1 MVAQLLLRHPE
12 AGVERTIG
20 GYAKEALKAIPRGL
34 VQGLEQATTG
44 AAALLPE
51 DFEKPVVAK
60 ARELAERFSPTAGL
74 GYEEAI
80 PTKLGEGLGSMGTFL
95 IPGGLPARTA
105 MAGAMGAGEARQR
118 AQKAGATPEEIS
130 SATAQGILPGLTD
143 ILPVERLINGL
154 GKTAIN
160 GITTRLVRMAET
172 GGMEGAQEMA
182 QNIGQNII
190 AQGYDPTQGTFTGTG
205 EAGAYGAGVGAVAQ
219 GLLDLAFGRR
229 APRIA
234 GTKQAQGDGSI
245 EAIPQ
250 EPIVPVGPVAK
261 EPTPV
266 APAPDT
272 TAAAVPVGPA
282 DPATQA
288 QIDVK
293 QAELDK
299 RTAEI
304 ADMQSRFK
312 SLSPGDRAYLK
323 NKRKSNAKLTAE
335 IEALK
340 AAAPVTQP
348 VTPQPKAAAPAAAP
362 LKIVRP
368 NEPVVAPAIDP
379 ATLLSQP
386 YTPTGTR
393 TVLRDGEPVQ
403 IYDKEKPITDPDTG
417 VLVQKTI
424 YKGKEAYTPITE
436 LSEVP
441 NANANPDKAKLSAPA
456 TTGSNGLAKSDG
468 VPVSPTSTGGSS
480 ASNAGGLGVGA
491 NQQPAGKLDAG
502 KGAQQGTLKEEP
514 YTSIKPS
521 GGMDFAKYSFKD
533 ENGVHYNVSYD
544 GDVHVTLPDNLMG
557 KFDNQKTIVFR
568 NGDPRRNVY
577 PADKL
582 PLFVP
587 PTIKDAIY
595 SHVNGKGLNGE
606 GVKNIKKAVDAT
618 YAKRKGAQQGAAAQ
632 DVLKGKVTKDS
643 EGMWHYDDADE
654 TAKGVGGEY
663 GTTFKDPS
671 KHLGISSVYIAR
683 NKINLYG
690 PNKTRIDILFKDHK
704 TIVYVEPNYDTD
716 GAVSVGFFE
725 NIKSIK
731 NDPNYHGLDGMEE
744 YGIPPKLAE
753 AIRKTA
759 AQITKDANSGKELAI
774 FDTYAIPF
782 LYDTLGAKGLREIK
796 KANSINSI
804 NYQIKSGYSPE
815 SITEATNIHKETFGE
830 SIEPSFGMKATVV
843 KPTAEEAAKQAAAE
857 AEKQKQLAA
866 TPKRV
871 IKKSEAGQAAAAAKE
886 AKRLAKKAAEG
897 KAGAAEFQ
905 AQIDAAN
912 PEPETA
918 AEKVSNE
925 SDITKSVKALE
936 AATTSKEGIEQF
948 RNHLDFLTSDPTGKA
963 QKRIPNWVTEEQI
976 AASIR
981 RNDYLAGRGNVRG
994 EVDLVVRID
1003 KLTDTLSDIDSRFKN
1018 AVEDDDTALQTAL
1031 TSRREAVEAELTDL
1045 KKSAK
1050 AQNIDLSAPRI
1061 DKRHIRTPRGS
1072 QGEPAEP
1079 TGNTR
1084 AAIVTSLKSAFKTSA
1099 NFDALVTVVQEEGD
1113 LPPDVLN
1120 DPTYR
1125 AGTRGV
1131 AYEGKVYL
1139 VANNIPQ
1146 GRELGVFL
1154 HEAGA
1159 HIGFDRVLSDD
1170 ARRFLADK
1178 VRQWSKEGDVKGTAA
1193 KEALRKGGRVDDE
1206 VIAYMVE
1213 ELVNAGVT
1221 PTSFKPES
1229 SWLRRVY
1236 AAFNKFLKNIGMR
1249 GEILPQ
1255 DLVDAAYGAAHLE
1268 MNRGE
1273 LTGLKFQTA
1282 RALEAQKLPSEKIT
1296 KFREAAGL
1304 EPTEKISRATTTE
1317 GMDEVQAVR
1326 DQEIGAPKENT
1337 RLTGYS
1343 QVTPA
1348 PRVNINTDNGNVEV
1362 IANGKVVH
1370 SVPFASPK
1378 LINAYKGDT
1387 RDRVIK
1393 ETSEKITDSDEFQRA
1408 LNKAHDAWMETQPY
1422 NSYEQRFLALIKAAS
1437 GYAYGDK
1444 YINSILANSNGG
1456 TIYNIRPSMRNANES
1471 IQSAASGGRSQQQII
1486 KDIEKVAPIGIGS
1499 TRFSVANPAILA
1511 GQSTADYLFRGPSAP
1526 RSLLDRAAETASG
1539 VRQNMANKLEW
1550 WMDKATRVYG
1560 NAATDATGEAALRDR
1575 IEAGSKVSH
1584 IALNKLLLGGL
1595 EKKNGF
1601 WQAVKT
1607 DASYQDMLNELEKA
1621 VGKYDGVNNFAD
1633 INRLFDFAATA
1644 RREQELIKAGKM
1656 AWQTPEGIQ
1665 PTLDAATQA
1674 RGVTPQMDEGMR
1686 IYNGVPEI
1694 KTALDIFE
1702 RFNNRGVDAMV
1713 TAGVIDAPT
1722 AAGLKGNAGYVPW
1735 FRISQDKDG
1744 NIKIP
1749 APRDYA
1755 KGLVNLSN
1763 MRDLE
1768 GAKIENF
1775 QINHVLD
1782 NMAQLSGWMTSKT
1795 IGNDT
1800 AAYMVD
1806 FATKFGVAGK
1816 PFAKK
1821 VGRAQANSVQVMQ
1834 NGVPTYYAFDDPMA
1848 IPAFRGYESA
1858 HSAITEFLSAPA
1870 NLVRMGVTAFPV
1882 FSISQLPQDA
1892 MRAFIESDLKNP
1904 YALIPRIMGNFV
1916 KELIGGGTASG
1927 KRLAQF
1933 GIVGRGGDIMPG
1945 EARRSIREK
1954 LGHYDSNTGGAAK
1967 KFWAGLERLQAAS
1980 DAASRTALYELTLKE
1995 TGNEALAIR
2004 KAREI
2009 INFDTQGASAYS
2021 TFLRQ
2026 TVPFMGVSMI
2036 GLNNLYKGLVLG
2048 QRLSDKEASAAK
2060 RSIIYHGTQIAVLT
2074 MLYTMLVGDT
2084 DDYKKLSDSERNRNF
2099 IVPGTGLAIPVP
2111 GDGLGYLFKVIP
2123 EQIAR
2128 YTLAEGLESKDMGSK
2143 AGRALWKGF
2152 TNLGSFESYIP
2163 VVGSPLPK
2171 TFVELVLNENWYTG
2185 NPIVGKSKEHLDP
2198 ADQYTDT
2205 TSEIAKQLG
2214 KALNLSPLKLDYVV
2228 RAMSGQMGGFV
2239 MAMSEAA
2246 VNSAQGK
2253 VTPPWDIRSFPGL
2266 SAFTYPDGKD
2276 RAALEDFYE
2285 LRGRVDTVARTYT
2298 DMANTGRGK
2307 EALAYL
2313 AEGDNKRAYALR
2325 QFQTQA
2331 ERGLAQFRRTR
2342 TLIINDTSI
2351 TDGAEMKRRLKEL
2364 DDKENAYL
2372 KSMRLPDRREFA
2384 QLTPSF
2390 DPSIL
2395 KAFR

>member
-1 MVAQLLLRHPE
+1 MALETASNPTTGETVVLVNNEWIPAAETATNPDTGATAYLVNNKWLVKEPPPKAPASIRDTAVSLAQGVVGAGKSLSDVFGADTALSGALGNIQQSLGESYTPE
-12 AGVERTIG
+12 RQAELQRRAVTTEAAAKSGNAMEEISAFLGGVKEAPLQSLMQGMGSLAPYLATGLVGLGARTVTAVNQLVGLAQGAGTIKGTTYDNVKAELIRQRVSPEEAEARAVKAQETLGENFLNIAAGAMLGAAGARFGVESLLSKAGAAKANANLLPRVGTAIAG
-20 GYAKEALKAIPRGL
+20 EVPLEGAQAGQEQYASNVALQREGIDTPAF
-34 VQGLEQATTG
+34 QGVLG
-44 AAALLPE
+44 AAAR
-51 DFEKPVVAK
+51 DAAVGAM
-60 ARELAERFSPTAGL
+60 TAG
-74 GYEEAI
+74 
-80 PTKLGEGLGSMGTFL
+80 T
-95 IPGGLPARTA
+95 
-105 MAGAMGAGEARQR
+105 
-118 AQKAGATPEEIS
+118 
-130 SATAQGILPGLTD
+130 
-143 ILPVERLINGL
+143 
-154 GKTAIN
+154 
-160 GITTRLVRMAET
+160 
-172 GGMEGAQEMA
+172 
-182 QNIGQNII
+182 
-190 AQGYDPTQGTFTGTG
+190 
-205 EAGAYGAGVGAVAQ
+205 VGAVR
-219 GLLDLAFGRR
+219 GPG
-229 APRIA
+229 APPSSP
-234 GTKQAQGDGSI
+234 GTQQGDGSI

-250 EPIVPVGPVAK
+250 EPIVPVAPVP
-261 EPTPV
+261 EDPLQ
-266 APAPDT
+266 APFEVSAEDVT
-272 TAAAVPVGPA
+272 RRLQEEYVKRNSPA

-299 RTAEI
+299 RAAEI

-323 NKRKSNAKLTAE
+323 NKRKSNAKLAAE

-340 AAAPVTQP
+340 ATAPVTQP
-348 VTPQPKAAAPAAAP
+348 VTPQPVAAAPKVVAPKAAAPAATP
-362 LKIVRP
+362 LKIVRQ
-368 NEPVVAPAIDP
+368 NEPVVAPAVDP

-441 NANANPDKAKLSAPA
+441 DANANATGLAAPA
-456 TTGSNGLAKSDG
+456 KAGSTRPAKSDG

-480 ASNAGGLGVGA
+480 APNAGGLGVGA
-491 NQQPAGKLDAG
+491 NQQPASKPDAG
-502 KGAQQGTLKEEP
+502 KGAQQGALKEEP

-521 GGMDFAKYSFKD
+521 PGTEYAKYSFKD

-544 GDVHVTLPDNLMG
+544 GDVHVKLPANLMG
-557 KFDNQKTIVFR
+557 KFNNQGTIIFR
-568 NGDPRRNVY
+568 NGDARSNVY

-618 YAKRKGAQQGAAAQ
+618 YAKRKGEEKTPSLKATTAQEALNPYEKLKDLT
-632 DVLKGKVTKDS
+632 DVDFYFTGKRGSVYAHHTN
-643 EGMWHYDDADE
+643 
-654 TAKGVGGEY
+654 
-663 GTTFKDPS
+663 GTTTGFREPS
-671 KHLGISSVYIAR
+671 NQAGTGAKLQPRSIRTIYMDDTAVNKVGPMLQTDMPVKFNYLGGKAALLYTED
-683 NKINLYG
+683 YG
-690 PNKTRIDILFKDHK
+690 PHK
-704 TIVYVEPNYDTD
+704 KGTIVPNTMVSFSVTPKVGLSPVEILGGKAPHFGNPIT
-716 GAVSVGFFE
+716 SV
-725 NIKSIK
+725 
-731 NDPNYHGLDGMEE
+731 
-744 YGIPPKLAE
+744 
-753 AIRKTA
+753 TA
-759 AQITKDANSGKELAI
+759 AKPNVSL
-774 FDTYAIPF
+774 
-782 LYDTLGAKGLREIK
+782 
-796 KANSINSI
+796 
-804 NYQIKSGYSPE
+804 
-815 SITEATNIHKETFGE
+815 
-830 SIEPSFGMKATVV
+830 KATVV
-843 KPTAEEAAKQAAAE
+843 KPDAAEAAKQAAAE

-866 TPKRV
+866 IPKRV
-871 IKKSEAGQAAAAAKE
+871 IKKSEAGQAAADAKE
-886 AKRLAKKAAEG
+886 AKRLAKKEAEG

-918 AEKVSNE
+918 AEVVSNE

-948 RNHLDFLTSDPTGKA
+948 RNHLDFLTSDSTGKA

-1050 AQNIDLSAPRI
+1050 AQGIDLSAPRI
-1061 DKRHIRTPRGS
+1061 DTRHIRTPRGS

-1221 PTSFKPES
+1221 PTSFRPES

-1273 LTGLKFQTA
+1273 LTGLKFITA
-1282 RALEAQKLPSEKIT
+1282 RGLEVQKVPSEKVT

-1304 EPTEKISRATTTE
+1304 KPTGKLNDLDTAE
-1317 GMDEVQAVR
+1317 GMYEVQVAM
-1326 DQEIGAPKENT
+1326 DQEIGAPKE
-1337 RLTGYS
+1337 
-1343 QVTPA
+1343 
-1348 PRVNINTDNGNVEV
+1348 
-1362 IANGKVVH
+1362 
-1370 SVPFASPK
+1370 
-1378 LINAYKGDT
+1378 
-1387 RDRVIK
+1387 
-1393 ETSEKITDSDEFQRA
+1393 
-1408 LNKAHDAWMETQPY
+1408 
-1422 NSYEQRFLALIKAAS
+1422 AA
-1437 GYAYGDK
+1437 
-1444 YINSILANSNGG
+1444 
-1456 TIYNIRPSMRNANES
+1456 RM
-1471 IQSAASGGRSQQQII
+1471 
-1486 KDIEKVAPIGIGS
+1486 
-1499 TRFSVANPAILA
+1499 SVANPAILA

-1621 VGKYDGVNNFAD
+1621 VGKYNGVNNFAD

-1665 PTLDAATQA
+1665 PTLDAGTQA

-1749 APRDYA
+1749 APKDYA

-1870 NLVRMGVTAFPV
+1870 NLVRMGVTAFPI

-1954 LGHYDSNTGGAAK
+1954 LGHYDSSTGGAAK
-1967 KFWAGLERLQAAS
+1967 KFWAGLEKLQAAS

-2026 TVPFMGVSMI
+2026 TVPFMGVQMI

-2084 DDYKKLSDSERNRNF
+2084 DDYKRLSDTERNRNF

-2253 VTPPWDIRSFPGL
+2253 VTPSWDIRSFPGL
-2266 SAFTYPDGKD
+2266 NAFTYPDGKD

-2331 ERGLAQFRRTR
+2331 ERGLAQFRKTR

-2384 QLTPSF
+2384 NLTPTF

>member
-1 MVAQLLLRHPE
+1 MPTYQIAAPNGLTYQIDGPAGASQDDVVSAVLKQHPE
-12 AGVERTIG
+12 AGRAVEKAPASIRDTAVSLAQGVVGAGKSLSDVFGADTALSGALGNIQQSLGESYTPERQAEQQRRAATTEAAAKSGNAMEEISAFLG
-20 GYAKEALKAIPRGL
+20 GVKEAPLQSLMQGMGSLAPYLATGL
-34 VQGLEQATTG
+34 VGLGAKTVTAVNQLVGLAQGAGTIKGTTYDNVKAELIRQRVSPEEAEARAVKAQETLGENFLNIAAGAMLGAAGARFGVESLLSKAGAAKANANLLPRVGTAIAGEVPLEGAQAGQEQYASNVALQREGIDTPAFQGVLG
-44 AAALLPE
+44 AAAR
-51 DFEKPVVAK
+51 DA
-60 ARELAERFSPTAGL
+60 AIGAMTAG
-74 GYEEAI
+74 
-80 PTKLGEGLGSMGTFL
+80 TV
-95 IPGGLPARTA
+95 
-105 MAGAMGAGEARQR
+105 GAMRGPGAPPNA
-118 AQKAGATPEEIS
+118 
-130 SATAQGILPGLTD
+130 PG
-143 ILPVERLINGL
+143 
-154 GKTAIN
+154 
-160 GITTRLVRMAET
+160 
-172 GGMEGAQEMA
+172 
-182 QNIGQNII
+182 
-190 AQGYDPTQGTFTGTG
+190 TQ
-205 EAGAYGAGVGAVAQ
+205 
-219 GLLDLAFGRR
+219 
-229 APRIA
+229 
-234 GTKQAQGDGSI
+234 QAQGAGSI
-245 EAIPQ
+245 GAIPQ
-250 EPIVPVGPVAK
+250 EPIVPVAPVP
-261 EPTPV
+261 EDPLQ
-266 APAPDT
+266 APFEVSAEDVT
-272 TAAAVPVGPA
+272 RRLQEEYVKRNSPA

-299 RTAEI
+299 RAAEI

-323 NKRKSNAKLTAE
+323 NKRKSNAKLAAE

-340 AAAPVTQP
+340 ATAPEVVAPKAAAPKV
-348 VTPQPKAAAPAAAP
+348 VAPKAAAPAATP
-362 LKIVRP
+362 LKIVRQ

-393 TVLRDGEPVQ
+393 TVLRDGEPVR

-441 NANANPDKAKLSAPA
+441 DANANATGLAAPA
-456 TTGSNGLAKSDG
+456 KAGSTRLAKSDG

-480 ASNAGGLGVGA
+480 APNAGGLGVGA
-491 NQQPAGKLDAG
+491 NQQPAGKLDEG
-502 KGAQQGTLKEEP
+502 KGAQQGALKEEP
-514 YTSIKPS
+514 YTFIKPS
-521 GGMDFAKYSFKD
+521 AGYDSFAKYAFKD
-533 ENGVHYNVSYD
+533 ENGVKYNISLN
-544 GDVHVTLPDNLMG
+544 GDIHVELPPKLKS
-557 KFDNQKTIVFR
+557 KFDNVNAIIFR

-587 PTIKDAIY
+587 PTVKDAIY
-595 SHVNGKGLNGE
+595 AHVSHTALNGM
-606 GVKNIKKAVDAT
+606 GVDGIKKAVDAT
-618 YAKRKGAQQGAAAQ
+618 YAKRKGEE
-632 DVLKGKVTKDS
+632 KT
-643 EGMWHYDDADE
+643 
-654 TAKGVGGEY
+654 
-663 GTTFKDPS
+663 
-671 KHLGISSVYIAR
+671 SS
-683 NKINLYG
+683 L
-690 PNKTRIDILFKDHK
+690 
-704 TIVYVEPNYDTD
+704 
-716 GAVSVGFFE
+716 
-725 NIKSIK
+725 
-731 NDPNYHGLDGMEE
+731 
-744 YGIPPKLAE
+744 
-753 AIRKTA
+753 
-759 AQITKDANSGKELAI
+759 
-774 FDTYAIPF
+774 
-782 LYDTLGAKGLREIK
+782 
-796 KANSINSI
+796 
-804 NYQIKSGYSPE
+804 
-815 SITEATNIHKETFGE
+815 
-830 SIEPSFGMKATVV
+830 KATVV
-843 KPTAEEAAKQAAAE
+843 KPTAEEAAKQAV
-857 AEKQKQLAA
+857 AEKQKQDQLAA
-866 TPKRV
+866 IPKRV
-871 IKKSEAGQAAAAAKE
+871 IKKSETGQAAADAKE
-886 AKRLAKKAAEG
+886 AKRLAKKEADAA
-897 KAGAAEFQ
+897 ASAAAFQ

-918 AEKVSNE
+918 AEAVSNE

-936 AATTSKEGIEQF
+936 AATTSKKGIEQF
-948 RNHLDFLTSDPTGKA
+948 RNHLDFLTSDSTGKA
-963 QKRIPNWVTEEQI
+963 QRRIPNWVTEEQI

-1050 AQNIDLSAPRI
+1050 AQGIDLSAPRI
-1061 DKRHIRTPRGS
+1061 DTRHIRTPRGS

-1221 PTSFKPES
+1221 PTSFRPES

-1249 GEILPQ
+1249 GEISPQ

-1273 LTGLKFQTA
+1273 LTGLKFITA
-1282 RALEAQKLPSEKIT
+1282 RGLEAQKVPSEKVT

-1304 EPTEKISRATTTE
+1304 KPTEKISRATTAE
-1317 GMDEVQAVR
+1317 GMDEVQAVK

-1337 RLTGYS
+1337 RLTGYN

-1348 PRVNINTDNGNVEV
+1348 PRVNINTDNGNVEI
-1362 IANGKVVH
+1362 IADGKVVH
-1370 SVPFASPK
+1370 SVPFANPK
-1378 LINAYKGDT
+1378 LISAYKGDT

-1393 ETSEKITDSDEFQRA
+1393 EASEKITDSDEFQRV

-1422 NSYEQRFLALIKAAS
+1422 NSYEQRFLALMEAAK
-1437 GYAYGDK
+1437 GYDYEDK

-1456 TIYNIRPSMRNANES
+1456 TMYNIRPSMRRANES

-1486 KDIEKVAPIGIGS
+1486 KDIEKVAPIGIGTKIN

-1656 AWQTPEGIQ
+1656 AWQTSEGIQ
-1665 PTLDAATQA
+1665 PTLDAGTQA

-1749 APRDYA
+1749 APKDYA

-1870 NLVRMGVTAFPV
+1870 NLLRLGVTAFPV
-1882 FSISQLPQDA
+1882 FSVSQLPQDA

-1945 EARRSIREK
+1945 EASRSIRQK
-1954 LGHYDSNTGGAAK
+1954 LGHYDSGMGATAK
-1967 KFWAGLERLQAAS
+1967 KFWAGLERVQAAS
-1980 DAASRTALYELTLKE
+1980 DAASRTALYELTMKE

-2009 INFDTQGASAYS
+2009 INFDTQGVWATS

-2026 TVPFMGVSMI
+2026 TVPFMGVTMV

-2084 DDYKKLSDSERNRNF
+2084 DDYKKLGTTERNRNF
-2099 IVPGTGLAIPVP
+2099 IIPGTGMGIPVP
-2111 GDGLGYLFKVIP
+2111 GDGLGYIFKVIP
-2123 EQIAR
+2123 EQITR

-2143 AGRALWKGF
+2143 AGRALWEGF
-2152 TNLGSFESYIP
+2152 SNIASFTSFIP
-2163 VVGSPLPK
+2163 VIGSPLPK
-2171 TFVELVLNENWYTG
+2171 TYIELTLNQSYFTG

-2198 ADQYTDT
+2198 ADQYTDS

-2214 KALNLSPLKLDYVV
+2214 KAMNLSPLKLDYIV
-2228 RAMSGQMGGFV
+2228 RAMGGQMGGFV
-2239 MAMSEAA
+2239 MAMADAA

-2253 VTPPWDIRSFPGL
+2253 VTPSWDIRSFPGL
-2266 SAFTYPDGKD
+2266 NAFTYPDGKD

-2285 LRGRVDTVARTYT
+2285 LRGLVDKVARTYT

-2307 EALAYL
+2307 EGLAYL

-2331 ERGLAQFRRTR
+2331 ELGLAKFRRVR
-2342 TLIINDTSI
+2342 TLILNDTTI

-2364 DDKENAYL
+2364 DEKENAYL

>member
-1 MVAQLLLRHPE
+1 MEAELHDGTVLEFPDGTSPE
-12 AGVERTIG
+12 IVQATVKRVMLEKNPTTVFSH
-20 GYAKEALKAIPRGL
+20 AKEALKAIPRGL
-34 VQGLEQATTG
+34 MQGLEQATTG

-60 ARELAERFSPTAGL
+60 AHELAQRFSPTAGL

-95 IPGGLPARTA
+95 IPGGLPARAA

-250 EPIVPVGPVAK
+250 EPIVPVGPVA
-261 EPTPV
+261 EDPLQ
-266 APAPDT
+266 APFEVSAEDVT
-272 TAAAVPVGPA
+272 RRLQEEYVKRNSPA
-282 DPATQA
+282 DPATQT

-323 NKRKSNAKLTAE
+323 NKRKSNAKLAAE

-340 AAAPVTQP
+340 ATAPVTQP
-348 VTPQPKAAAPAAAP
+348 VTPQPVAAAPKVVAPKAAAPAATP
-362 LKIVRP
+362 LKIVRQ
-368 NEPVVAPAIDP
+368 NEPVVAPAVDP

-441 NANANPDKAKLSAPA
+441 DANATGLAAPA
-456 TTGSNGLAKSDG
+456 KAGSNGLAKSDG
-468 VPVSPTSTGGSS
+468 VPVSPTSTGGSP
-480 ASNAGGLGVGA
+480 APNAGGLGVGA
-491 NQQPAGKLDAG
+491 NQQPAGKLDEG
-502 KGAQQGTLKEEP
+502 KGAQQGALKEEP

-521 GGMDFAKYSFKD
+521 PGTEYAKYSFKD

-544 GDVHVTLPDNLMG
+544 GDVHVKLPANLMG
-557 KFDNQKTIVFR
+557 KFNNQDTIIFR
-568 NGDPRRNVY
+568 NGDARSNVY

-618 YAKRKGAQQGAAAQ
+618 YAKRKGEEKTPS
-632 DVLKGKVTKDS
+632 LK
-643 EGMWHYDDADE
+643 A
-654 TAKGVGGEY
+654 
-663 GTTFKDPS
+663 
-671 KHLGISSVYIAR
+671 
-683 NKINLYG
+683 
-690 PNKTRIDILFKDHK
+690 
-704 TIVYVEPNYDTD
+704 
-716 GAVSVGFFE
+716 
-725 NIKSIK
+725 
-731 NDPNYHGLDGMEE
+731 
-744 YGIPPKLAE
+744 
-753 AIRKTA
+753 TA
-759 AQITKDANSGKELAI
+759 AQEALNPYEKLKDLTDVDFYFTGKRGSV
-774 FDTYAIPF
+774 YAHHTNGTTTGFREPSNQAG
-782 LYDTLGAKGLREIK
+782 TGAKLQPRSIRTIYMDDTAVNKVGPMLQTDMPVKFNYLGGKAALLYTEDYGPHKKGTIVPNTIVSFSVTPKVGLSPVEILGG
-796 KANSINSI
+796 KAPHFGN
-804 NYQIKSGYSPE
+804 P
-815 SITEATNIHKETFGE
+815 ITSVTAA
-830 SIEPSFGMKATVV
+830 EPNVSLKATVV
-843 KPTAEEAAKQAAAE
+843 KPDAAEAAKQAAAE
-857 AEKQKQLAA
+857 AEKQKQLTAI
-866 TPKRV
+866 PKRV
-871 IKKSEAGQAAAAAKE
+871 IKKSAKGQATADAKE
-886 AKRLAKKAAEG
+886 AKRLAKKEAEG

-948 RNHLDFLTSDPTGKA
+948 RNHLDFLTSDSTGKA

-1031 TSRREAVEAELTDL
+1031 TSRREAVEAELIGL

-1050 AQNIDLSAPRI
+1050 AQGIDLSAPRI
-1061 DKRHIRTPRGS
+1061 DTRHIRTPRGS

-1131 AYEGKVYL
+1131 AYESKVYL

-1221 PTSFKPES
+1221 PTSFRPES

-1249 GEILPQ
+1249 GEISPQ

-1273 LTGLKFQTA
+1273 LTGLKFITA
-1282 RALEAQKLPSEKIT
+1282 RGLEAQKVPSEKVT

-1304 EPTEKISRATTTE
+1304 KPTGKLNDLDTAE
-1317 GMDEVQAVR
+1317 GMYEVQVAM
-1326 DQEIGAPKENT
+1326 DQEIGAPKE
-1337 RLTGYS
+1337 
-1343 QVTPA
+1343 
-1348 PRVNINTDNGNVEV
+1348 
-1362 IANGKVVH
+1362 
-1370 SVPFASPK
+1370 
-1378 LINAYKGDT
+1378 
-1387 RDRVIK
+1387 
-1393 ETSEKITDSDEFQRA
+1393 
-1408 LNKAHDAWMETQPY
+1408 
-1422 NSYEQRFLALIKAAS
+1422 AA
-1437 GYAYGDK
+1437 
-1444 YINSILANSNGG
+1444 
-1456 TIYNIRPSMRNANES
+1456 RM
-1471 IQSAASGGRSQQQII
+1471 
-1486 KDIEKVAPIGIGS
+1486 
-1499 TRFSVANPAILA
+1499 SVANPAILA

-1621 VGKYDGVNNFAD
+1621 VGKYDGVKDFAD

-1656 AWQTPEGIQ
+1656 AWQTSEGIQ
-1665 PTLDAATQA
+1665 PTLDAGTQA

-1749 APRDYA
+1749 APKDYA

-1870 NLVRMGVTAFPV
+1870 NLVRMGVTAFPI

-1916 KELIGGGTASG
+1916 KELIGGGTDAG

-1945 EARRSIREK
+1945 EARRSIRQK
-1954 LGHYDSNTGGAAK
+1954 LGHYDSNTGATAK
-1967 KFWAGLERLQAAS
+1967 KFWAGLERIQAAS
-1980 DAASRTALYELTLKE
+1980 DAASRTALYELTMKE

-2060 RSIIYHGTQIAVLT
+2060 RAIIYHGTQIAVLT

-2084 DDYKKLSDSERNRNF
+2084 EDYKRLSDTERNRNF
-2099 IVPGTGLAIPVP
+2099 IIPGTGLAIPVP
-2111 GDGLGYLFKVIP
+2111 GDGLGYIFKVIP

-2128 YTLAEGLESKDMGSK
+2128 YTLAGGVKSFTPGGGTSGGAGASGSWEGADAGSK

-2185 NPIVGKSKEHLDP
+2185 NPIVGKSKEKLDP
-2198 ADQYTDT
+2198 ADQYTDS

-2214 KALNLSPLKLDYVV
+2214 KAMNLSPLKIDYVV

-2253 VTPPWDIRSFPGL
+2253 VTPSWDIRSFPGL
-2266 SAFTYPDGKD
+2266 NAFTYPDGKD

-2285 LRGRVDTVARTYT
+2285 LRGRVDEVARTYT
-2298 DMANTGRGK
+2298 NMVNTGRGK

-2331 ERGLAQFRRTR
+2331 ERGLAQFRKTR
-2342 TLIINDTSI
+2342 TLIINDTTI

-2384 QLTPSF
+2384 NLTPTF